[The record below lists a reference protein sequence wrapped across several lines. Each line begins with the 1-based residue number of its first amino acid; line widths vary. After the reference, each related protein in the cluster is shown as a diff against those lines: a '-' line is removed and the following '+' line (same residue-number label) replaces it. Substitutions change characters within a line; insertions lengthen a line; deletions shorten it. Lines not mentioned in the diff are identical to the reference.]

1 MYLFIPQII
10 DLIFKHNGG
19 SKNLLD
25 VRFVCMY
32 VLSCAGL
39 FRISKLLCIRCSN
52 DITEDRY
59 KIFVEVCKADKY
71 REGSWVHIAKTGNF
85 TCPYTYFNNY
95 LEWLVF
101 LLSPGR
107 AREILKKNQKLLE
120 LTHVAF
126 SNHSFRS
133 SGATAAANLN
143 APDRLFKVHA
153 TGMEV

>member
-1 MYLFIPQII
+1 M
-10 DLIFKHNGG
+10 
-19 SKNLLD
+19 S
-25 VRFVCMY
+25 
-32 VLSCAGL
+32 
-39 FRISKLLCIRCSN
+39 
-52 DITEDRY
+52 
-59 KIFVEVCKADKY
+59 KY

-101 LLSPGR
+101 LLSPGK

>member
-1 MYLFIPQII
+1 MSPKTVCCRSPQ
-10 DLIFKHNGG
+10 D
-19 SKNLLD
+19 
-25 VRFVCMY
+25 
-32 VLSCAGL
+32 
-39 FRISKLLCIRCSN
+39 
-52 DITEDRY
+52 
-59 KIFVEVCKADKY
+59 VEVQ
-71 REGSWVHIAKTGNF
+71 GGF
-85 TCPYTYFNNY
+85 LGPYCQNRKFHMPVYFNNY